1 MMLLGDVTAI
11 GWRAH
16 AALSRTG
23 GDARVLAALAAST
36 YLDAAG
42 EVVWLGP
49 AATSHARA
57 VSILFRG
64 SPRTAGP
71 QPRDVLRLARSLTGS
86 PRTAG
91 PQPRDVL
98 RLALP
103 LPRAVKVW
111 RPEPGPATAEAA
123 ATLRLNASRLAVGT
137 LGTPRGFGAWLAGAP
152 LAFPLERAHG
162 RADALA
168 HACADDD
175 PPRAAQ
181 AAVALLGLGPGLTPS
196 GDDFA
201 GGAFFARALLARA
214 GACDTTRWG
223 AAAGV
228 VRAAAARLTH
238 PIGAA
243 LLGDLLDGEGWAPLH
258 ELAGALARDD
268 APGALDAARRLT
280 RLGHS
285 SGWDLL
291 AGFLAGARI

>member
-1 MMLLGDVTAI
+1 MLLGDVTAI

-57 VSILFRG
+57 VSILFR
-64 SPRTAGP
+64 
-71 QPRDVLRLARSLTGS
+71 GS